1 MVSTRHHPRDFPP
14 PPTPSSAS
22 TPDNNAAAAAVKP
35 SPTTAATS
43 PTTSGTSRKWVH
55 TPSAAV
61 TIWLLVSVPLVLWDA
76 GYVLL
81 RPHSM
86 PGGKW
91 HSPIWTPY
99 ALYGTID
106 YIYGWPAFN
115 ARNGFTAAQTV
126 LNLLET
132 ACYVFYLAVIYRYGA
147 TVTTGGRAS
156 QKKVRKGLSW
166 FLLDEKVVV
175 GRIGAVAL
183 LVAFSGS
190 VATFSKTVL
199 YWLNEAFSGFDNIG
213 HNPIGTLI
221 LYWIIPNGAWLVFPA
236 YMMYVLGEEIVFAL
250 ESAAPRVRPGRPKS
264 A

>member
-1 MVSTRHHPRDFPP
+1 MYSTSLVGNRFLSTLYILRYIPLEKFLASVSFLSYMMVSTRHHPRDFPP
-14 PPTPSSAS
+14 PPTPASASTS
-22 TPDNNAAAAAVKP
+22 TPDNTAVKP
-35 SPTTAATS
+35 SPTATTS

-61 TIWLLVSVPLVLWDA
+61 TIWLVMSVPLVLWDA

-147 TVTTGGRAS
+147 TVMPTSGRAA
-156 QKKVRKGLSW
+156 QKVKVRKGLSW
-166 FLLDEKVVV
+166 FLLDEKVVA

-199 YWLNEAFSGFDNIG
+199 YCKYAPVSRA
-213 HNPIGTLI
+213 I
-221 LYWIIPNGAWLVFPA
+221 LRSSQR
-236 YMMYVLGEEIVFAL
+236 
-250 ESAAPRVRPGRPKS
+250 ESAR
-264 A
+264 